1 MMHVVVIVDN
11 PRRFQEE
18 QSIKDMLQ
26 GIQAADIQVTE
37 ILQSPESSRDEL
49 VELSTSTPLQTTM
62 PLNWIQRKRMID
74 SLSREI
80 GRTPPDA
87 IIAFGQLAATI
98 GHELAT
104 ALELPLIV
112 ECWQSDH
119 CRRPPLRPHM
129 VSAFATSSSGLAAAM
144 RERNQHLLV
153 ATTPH
158 PIDAPEMF
166 ENRMDLPPSIAI
178 IDAESDIG
186 STKLILESLAQ
197 VIRSIPDLQIFIE
210 LGTSKSNVLWRHA
223 ESLDLLERMSS
234 FSNASQ
240 LRSLLGEC
248 TLMVVA
254 NSTCC
259 TRAVIDEA
267 MSRGCVVLR
276 PDHPMLANPERLH
289 QCLLTDSTK
298 ETWTETIN
306 DLLTDQPRRTRL
318 ALMAHEHVLK
328 QNDPNRVISTWTQL
342 IHEVSSQDPYPL
354 GNTGTTR
361 I

>member
-1 MMHVVVIVDN
+1 
-11 PRRFQEE
+11 
-18 QSIKDMLQ
+18 
-26 GIQAADIQVTE
+26 
-37 ILQSPESSRDEL
+37 
-49 VELSTSTPLQTTM
+49 
-62 PLNWIQRKRMID
+62 MID
-74 SLSREI
+74 SPSREI

-144 RERNQHLLV
+144 GTQSTSSRGNHTSSDRCSRDVREQ
-153 ATTPH
+153 
-158 PIDAPEMF
+158 DGS
-166 ENRMDLPPSIAI
+166 PPSIAI

-259 TRAVIDEA
+259 TRA
-267 MSRGCVVLR
+267 S
-276 PDHPMLANPERLH
+276 
-289 QCLLTDSTK
+289 STK
-298 ETWTETIN
+298 RCPEAALCFGRIIPCSPIRNDSIN
-306 DLLTDQPRRTRL
+306 
-318 ALMAHEHVLK
+318 VF
-328 QNDPNRVISTWTQL
+328 
-342 IHEVSSQDPYPL
+342 
-354 GNTGTTR
+354 
-361 I
+361 